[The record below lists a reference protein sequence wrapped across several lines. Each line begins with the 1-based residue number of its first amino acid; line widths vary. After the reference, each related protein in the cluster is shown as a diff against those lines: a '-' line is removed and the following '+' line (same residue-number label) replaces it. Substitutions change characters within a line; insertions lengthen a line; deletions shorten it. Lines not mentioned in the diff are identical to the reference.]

1 VSESSEDRTRA
12 GTSRPTRR
20 SGAKGSPPAAAEP
33 EGRPVDGSAE
43 GSAAA
48 DAAPATETPGETETP
63 RETETPGE
71 APRGPIAIGIDFGG
85 SGIKGAAVDTGAG
98 RLVSERIRIKTPDP
112 STPAACLEVMVRL
125 VRRIEARIG
134 ATTPLPVG
142 VGVPSVIIDGVSM
155 TAANIDRG
163 WQDFP
168 IAQALADALGRPVV
182 AINDADAAGI
192 AEMRFGAGAGQRGT
206 VIVLTLGT
214 GTGSAIFFDGRLLPN
229 TELGHMEI
237 RGKDAE
243 KRSAAAARIRR
254 GLSWK
259 AWAAD
264 LDEHLQH
271 IERLF
276 SPRRFII
283 GGGVSKNADKFI
295 PRLTVRAEVVPAALR
310 NEAGIIGAAIAAV
323 EQADEAARPAEPA
336 TTAPQP
342 RPGTEAETAPEE
354 TPEPT
359 LESALEPTSQPTS
372 ESAADPAAAP
382 ASGRRQ
388 PPGDPDGANRPHR
401 SRRRQSTT

>member
-1 VSESSEDRTRA
+1 M
-12 GTSRPTRR
+12 GPTRSHESGR
-20 SGAKGSPPAAAEP
+20 SST
-33 EGRPVDGSAE
+33 GRTESAE
-43 GSAAA
+43 EAA
-48 DAAPATETPGETETP
+48 T
-63 RETETPGE
+63 
-71 APRGPIAIGIDFGG
+71 PRGPAGTTRPPRARRRTNSDGRGSADPTPGGSRADDAATGTLEATTNSEPGAANPLPTATPTGSVPAPDRSAGPVAIGIDFGG
-85 SGIKGAAVDTGAG
+85 SGIKGAAVDTGTG

-112 STPAACLEVMVRL
+112 STPAACLAVMVRI
-125 VRRIEARIG
+125 VQRIEAQIG
-134 ATTPLPVG
+134 AATPLPVG
-142 VGVPSVIIDGVSM
+142 VGIPSVIIDGVSM

-163 WQDFP
+163 WLDFP
-168 IAQALADALGRPVV
+168 IAQALADALGRPVM

-192 AEMRFGAGAGQRGT
+192 AEMRFGAGVGRTGT

-214 GTGSAIFFDGRLLPN
+214 GTGSAIFFNGQLLPN

-276 SPRRFII
+276 SPRLFII

-310 NEAGIIGAAIAAV
+310 NEAGIIGAAIAAI
-323 EQADEAARPAEPA
+323 EQAADAAPPAGQAAGAE
-336 TTAPQP
+336 
-342 RPGTEAETAPEE
+342 PGTEVGT
-354 TPEPT
+354 EP
-359 LESALEPTSQPTS
+359 P
-372 ESAADPAAAP
+372 PA
-382 ASGRRQ
+382 GRRRSGSRSTG
-388 PPGDPDGANRPHR
+388 PSVASPGVDRAGA
-401 SRRRQSTT
+401 